1 VSLRPPGVWAITA
14 GVVAHALSGC
24 MSLES
29 LRASHPTYAMVVR
42 GSAPVIARCIQSEL
56 NLTVSDSDPAGT
68 EFALLARCR
77 ICLQGDFYEFAIWQL
92 DVLPGQ
98 WDQVRIE
105 LRENSMFLL
114 GTGDPWKKAEHC
126 MQPKG

>member
-1 VSLRPPGVWAITA
+1 VTA
-14 GVVAHALSGC
+14 RRLLTAVTVAVALSGC

-29 LRASHPTYAMVVR
+29 MRASTPTAAVVVK

-56 NLTVSDSDPAGT
+56 NLKVSDADPAGT

-77 ICLQGDFYEFAIWQL
+77 ICIQGDFYEFAIWQL

-114 GTGDPWKKAEHC
+114 GTGEPWKKAEHC
-126 MQPKG
+126 MRP